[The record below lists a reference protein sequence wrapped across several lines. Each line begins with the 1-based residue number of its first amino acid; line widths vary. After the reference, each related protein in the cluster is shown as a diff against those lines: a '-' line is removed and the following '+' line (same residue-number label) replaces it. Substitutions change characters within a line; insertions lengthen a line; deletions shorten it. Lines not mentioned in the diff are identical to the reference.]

1 MKGFEK
7 KKKMPT
13 RRTACFNKLLSP
25 LDTVAQVRKE
35 GHRKDSFD
43 GLKVKVARE
52 GVLIPIDNS
61 TALLDKLVWWS
72 PRPYSI

>member
-1 MKGFEK
+1 M
-7 KKKMPT
+7 
-13 RRTACFNKLLSP
+13 RTVCFNQLLSP

-35 GHRKDSFD
+35 GRRKDSFD
-43 GLKVKVARE
+43 GLKVKVDRE